1 MLPLVTRGRF
11 IGLDLLAA
19 GAWAAAL
26 VTAQAA
32 LGDLLA
38 SVTVLDQP
46 RGGPVGPIAAALV
59 VLAAV
64 TAAPASLGGTGYPAT
79 AGRGIP

>member
-1 MLPLVTRGRF
+1 VLPLVVRGRF
-11 IGLDLLAA
+11 LGLDLLAA
-19 GAWAAAL
+19 GAWAAVL

-38 SVTVLDQP
+38 SVTALDQP
-46 RGGPVGPIAAALV
+46 RGGVAGPIGAALL
-59 VLAAV
+59 VLVAAS
-64 TAAPASLGGTGYPAT
+64 AAPASVRGAGEPAT